1 MTARSCAPP
10 VLRRRRR
17 ITSWASKPI
26 PNVSPRP
33 PPSKKRGRWRDGR
46 RFIFQPIG
54 AGRDRPAA
62 RAQLRRRV
70 QSTKM
75 ALMAAHGEVGPMPE
89 RDIYADAGGEPQG
102 APLGT
107 RKNVVAGKRGVGG
120 GTPSGTR
127 IINN

>member
-1 MTARSCAPP
+1 MTARSGAPP

-26 PNVSPRP
+26 PNVAPRP
-33 PPSKKRGRWRDGR
+33 PPSKTRGRWRDGR

-70 QSTKM
+70 QSTKL
-75 ALMAAHGEVGPMPE
+75 ALMAAHGEVGPMP
-89 RDIYADAGGEPQG
+89 DCAIFAD
-102 APLGT
+102 
-107 RKNVVAGKRGVGG
+107 
-120 GTPSGTR
+120 SGWEQQEDRLSPKETA
-127 IINN
+127 